1 MEKQSKNRTEQILR
15 VMYVLSWI
23 AFIGLLVKTG
33 AILVSYS
40 VSLIHPEASHNLY
53 RGLNL
58 HDLRDYNLWFYTQ
71 AVSFMVAFSGMK
83 AYVFYLV
90 IRALSKVNLR
100 SPFTLDVAHLL
111 EKISY
116 VLLGI
121 WVVALLH
128 NAQTE
133 WFAKRQ
139 VVYLDQWATEGFFLM
154 AGLVFIISQI
164 FKRGVEIQA
173 ENELTV

>member
-1 MEKQSKNRTEQILR
+1 M
-15 VMYVLSWI
+15 MYVLSWI

-33 AILVSYS
+33 AIMTSFG
-40 VSLIHPEASHNLY
+40 VSLYNPEASHNLY
-53 RGLNL
+53 KGLSL
-58 HDLRDYNLWFYTQ
+58 YDLREHSFWYYTQ
-71 AVSFMVAFSGMK
+71 VVSLMIAFSGLK
-83 AYVFYLV
+83 AYIFYLV
-90 IRALSKVNLR
+90 IQALSKVNLTN
-100 SPFTLDVAHLL
+100 PFTMEVAVLL

-116 VLLGI
+116 VLIGI
-121 WVVALLH
+121 WAVALLY

-139 VVYLDQWATEGFFLM
+139 IINLDHWSTEGFFLM

>member
-1 MEKQSKNRTEQILR
+1 MKAIGKTRTEQILR

-33 AILVSYS
+33 AIMISFS
-40 VSLIHPEASHNLY
+40 VSLYNPEASHNLY
-53 RGLNL
+53 KGLSL
-58 HDLRDYNLWFYTQ
+58 HEVREHSFWYYTQ
-71 AVSFMVAFSGMK
+71 VVSLMIVFSGLK
-83 AYVFYLV
+83 AYIFYLV
-90 IRALSKVNLR
+90 IKALSKVNLTN
-100 SPFTLDVAHLL
+100 PFTMDVAILL

-116 VLLGI
+116 VLIGI
-121 WVVALLH
+121 WAVALMY

-139 VVYLDQWATEGFFLM
+139 IINLEQWSTDGFFLM